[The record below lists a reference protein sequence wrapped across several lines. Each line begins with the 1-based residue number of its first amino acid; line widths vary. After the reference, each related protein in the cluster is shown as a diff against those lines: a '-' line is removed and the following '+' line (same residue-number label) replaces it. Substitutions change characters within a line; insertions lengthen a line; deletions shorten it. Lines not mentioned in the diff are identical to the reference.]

1 MNCHLVK
8 KDIEALVCILI
19 RILSSFPDLVL
30 LNSRQEKK
38 QKMLSM
44 PQKICSRMMEGNVSQ
59 TGKSRAELV
68 SKFQATLLIQKI
80 KA

>member
-44 PQKICSRMMEGNVSQ
+44 PQKICSRMMEGNVYQ